1 MSSASALHPG
11 TAAAATRSRVL
22 LYAVLAVFL
31 IVTGYP
37 LVWMIY
43 TAFKPE
49 PEIVQNVWSLP
60 RQPTMDNLRK
70 AWSSAGFLRAYL
82 NSAIV
87 SAAAGL
93 LAVALASVTAYAF
106 ARMRFRGKEALFYLF
121 MAGMMIPIHV
131 TLIPLNHL
139 MGARGLGIR
148 DTYLALIGP
157 YVGFALPISI
167 FILRG
172 FFEQVPRELEDA
184 ARIDGCSSWG
194 VFRHVALPAARPA
207 LATVIVF
214 NFVTMWNEFVFALTF
229 ISAPKLQ
236 TLPLALYQFSDQ
248 AGIFIART
256 CAALT
261 LGVLPLLLVYFIAQ
275 KHIIRGLTAG
285 ALKQ

>member
-1 MSSASALHPG
+1 MRMMRKMRKTIL
-11 TAAAATRSRVL
+11 R
-22 LYAVLAVFL
+22 AVLFVWLVIAF
-31 IVTGYP
+31 YP
-37 LVWMIY
+37 LVWMVY
-43 TAFKPE
+43 TGLKAE
-49 PEIVQNVWSLP
+49 REVTANVWALP
-60 RQPTMDNLRK
+60 SDPQWGNL
-70 AWSSAGFLRAYL
+70 SSAWRAGGFRRAYL

-87 SAAAGL
+87 CTAAGAAAVLFASAAAF
-93 LAVALASVTAYAF
+93 AF
-106 ARMRFRGKEALFYLF
+106 ARLRFRGKEALFYLF
-121 MAGMMIPIHV
+121 LIGMMIPVHV
-131 TLIPLNHL
+131 TLIPLHRLLAALHL
-139 MGARGLGIR
+139 RS
-148 DTYLALIGP
+148 TYVALIGP
-157 YVGFALPISI
+157 YTGFALPISI

-194 VFRHVALPAARPA
+194 VFRHVALPMARPA

-229 ISAPKLQ
+229 ISDPKLQ

>member
-1 MSSASALHPG
+1 MMRRTILRA
-11 TAAAATRSRVL
+11 VL
-22 LYAVLAVFL
+22 LVWLTIAF
-31 IVTGYP
+31 YP
-37 LVWMIY
+37 LVWMLY
-43 TAFKPE
+43 TGLKAE
-49 PEIVQNVWSLP
+49 REVTANVWALP
-60 RQPTMDNLRK
+60 SDPQWGNFSH
-70 AWSSAGFLRAYL
+70 AWQAGGFRRAYL

-87 SAAAGL
+87 CVAAGVATAAFASAAAF
-93 LAVALASVTAYAF
+93 AF
-106 ARMRFRGKEALFYLF
+106 ARLRFRGKEALFYLF
-121 MAGMMIPIHV
+121 LIGMMIPVHV
-131 TLIPLNHL
+131 TLIPLHRLLATLHL
-139 MGARGLGIR
+139 RGS
-148 DTYLALIGP
+148 YFALIGP
-157 YVGFALPISI
+157 YTGFALPISI

-194 VFRHVALPAARPA
+194 VFWHVALPLARPA

-229 ISAPKLQ
+229 VSNPKLQ

-261 LGVLPLLLVYFIAQ
+261 LGVLPLLLVYFVAQ